1 MTGPRPESKSGLVSG
16 DVASTPWS
24 AGGPVGTLSSRGGR
38 RRRASAWRLR
48 WLVRASVLMGIIAV
62 ILVAT
67 PVVRPFGLPVWLGGA
82 KPDALPL
89 RADPSQGTS
98 AVFAVGVVGARRAHL
113 VATGTLPLPRAG
125 TTGPAGYLPAVT
137 HALEVGSPLAWSVW
151 TDIESFGQSAWR
163 DFVQAGRP
171 ITHRPPAVDF
181 SREVAVLIWVV
192 PPPGGLPSGLS
203 GTPVLVPA
211 SVRRAPGLVLRGALL
226 VDHVAIGLEV
236 APTTSDEAKPEPL
249 AVGLEGV
256 PYALV
261 TIPKDQWPI
270 PPAWGTGNDP
280 VMARF
285 AS

>member
-1 MTGPRPESKSGLVSG
+1 MTGPGPASESGHVSG
-16 DVASTPWS
+16 DVASPPPP
-24 AGGPVGTLSSRGGR
+24 AGGAGGTRHPRVGR

-67 PVVRPFGLPVWLGGA
+67 SLGRPLALPAWSGGA
-82 KPDALPL
+82 KPDASPL
-89 RADPSQGTS
+89 LADPSQGTS

-137 HALEVGSPLAWSVW
+137 HALAVGSPLAWSVW

-181 SREVAVLIWVV
+181 SREIAVLVWVV
-192 PPPGGLPSGLS
+192 PPPGGLPAGLS
-203 GTPVLVPA
+203 GTPVSVPT
-211 SVRRAPGLVLRGALL
+211 SVRRASGLVLRGAIL

-236 APTTSDEAKPEPL
+236 APTAPDQAKPEPL
-249 AVGLEGV
+249 ATGLEGV